1 MAEAVGILTIAVVTI
16 GLLCWG
22 SGYWRSEPRP
32 TLSIGIDI
40 EGQDAEDRRHRM
52 ARRSNVRFL
61 RRHWEFIFIAMV
73 MLFLTTHVAAACAA
87 GRLP

>member
-1 MAEAVGILTIAVVTI
+1 MLEAIGLWAVALAVI

-22 SGYWRSEPRP
+22 SGYWWSEPRP
-32 TLSIGIDI
+32 TLSIGADI
-40 EGQDAEDRRHRM
+40 EGQDAEARRHRM
-52 ARRSNVRFL
+52 GRSNVRFL